1 MIPRTWGEYLKIKL
15 NKSVIATE
23 NKKQRSKNVTI
34 PPKINIPFPIG
45 LIVVVNIVIQRIMIT
60 NKLANPHIHTFLG
73 MDGKNN
79 AHLFDKYIITLAIRR
94 VLLLKRL

>member
-23 NKKQRSKNVTI
+23 NKKQRSKNVT
-34 PPKINIPFPIG
+34 
-45 LIVVVNIVIQRIMIT
+45 VVVNIVIQRIMIT